1 MHGAGWELSGPVW
14 ELSGTVWKLSGAVW
28 ELSERFRI
36 IAQWRR
42 TCHRSAKLP
51 ARDMLH
57 ERACHAPQSASSS
70 DWRSLSLHPRVLLT
84 EVSSASR
91 CRTGLPPS
99 TWVCKKLIHSRVPNP
114 GRARPKNENSAD
126 LDEKRGPFFGA
137 RFQINSYVRAHFGV
151 RFPDPFFGPCCD
163 KRLQVPGTP
172 PCFSE
177 HPGSV

>member
-14 ELSGTVWKLSGAVW
+14 ELSGAVWELSGAVW

-126 LDEKRGPFFGA
+126 LDEKKGSVFWCPLPNKLLRAGPFWG
-137 RFQINSYVRAHFGV
+137 
-151 RFPDPFFGPCCD
+151 PFSGPLFWALL
-163 KRLQVPGTP
+163 RQAAP
-172 PCFSE
+172 SSW
-177 HPGSV
+177 HPAMLF